1 MLERW
6 ERVFSLFSCLF
17 ALCYSSYLQTSLPLE
32 KRDDLMTSGA
42 IQEYV
47 PAADIF
53 VVLCH
58 SRAKPKSVIFKVFL
72 PMSSFSIVSSNK
84 TEKREKGGRE
94 GGLITVGSRRRPE
107 KKEKWRYVMQSVM
120 S

>member
-1 MLERW
+1 
-6 ERVFSLFSCLF
+6 
-17 ALCYSSYLQTSLPLE
+17 
-32 KRDDLMTSGA
+32 MTSGA

-72 PMSSFSIVSSNK
+72 PISSFSIVSSNK
-84 TEKREKGGRE
+84 TEKRGRGE
-94 GGLITVGSRRRPE
+94 GGGINYSGVTE
-107 KKEKWRYVMQSVM
+107 KTGKERKTKICDAKCDELEGDGRSMK
-120 S
+120 

>member
-1 MLERW
+1 MRKGRYVILLGMC
-6 ERVFSLFSCLF
+6 VV
-17 ALCYSSYLQTSLPLE
+17 CYLSYPQTSLPLE

-58 SRAKPKSVIFKVFL
+58 SLARPKSVIFKVFL
-72 PMSSFSIVSSNK
+72 PMSSFSIFSSNK
-84 TEKREKGGRE
+84 TEKGEDRE
-94 GGLITVGSRRRPE
+94 GIC
-107 KKEKWRYVMQSVM
+107 
-120 S
+120 